1 MRTKLENQVEQ
12 FIQESTPEL
21 EAAGQAISQ
30 LAAIEAHIS
39 ENVIAIAKQVSY
51 DGPLTVGGLE
61 DGIRFYQRRTAEAC
75 IELGKRMLL
84 LKELTPHG
92 EFLERLTLLGFSKS
106 TAYRF
111 MQLARKFSKLPRL
124 GSFNANQE
132 NTSKM
137 LELLI
142 LDDDEIEELGQEGS
156 VLGITF
162 EAIDLM
168 SASELKKALRES
180 QELAKAKDDVIK
192 AKSEELNKKQER
204 LALLENTSR
213 TAHIDWPEA
222 FKGYV
227 EQLAI
232 VRKNIKHNMGALDV
246 VRAEAMKIEPA
257 SEAEEASLNQARE
270 ILATEL
276 IGIHNECLEM
286 VQALGMQFDRTLGA
300 YSDARIALLDQ

>member
-1 MRTKLENQVEQ
+1 MRTKSENQVEQ

-21 EAAGQAISQ
+21 EAAGHTLNQ
-30 LAAIEAHIS
+30 LAVIDNEIS
-39 ENVIAIAKQVSY
+39 ENAISIARQLGY
-51 DGPLTVGGLE
+51 DGSLTVGALE
-61 DGIRFYQRRTAEAC
+61 DEIRFYQRRSIEAC
-75 IELGKRMLL
+75 LELGKRLL
-84 LKELTPHG
+84 VLKELAPYG
-92 EFLERLTLLGFSKS
+92 EFEMRVELLGFSSRLARQFMSATLKFSDRKS
-106 TAYRF
+106 TSVLKA
-111 MQLARKFSKLPRL
+111 
-124 GSFNANQE
+124 ANSQ
-132 NTSKM
+132 TKM
-137 LELLI
+137 LELLV
-142 LDDDEIEELGQEGS
+142 LDDGEIEALESGETIRGVTLEKIETMS
-156 VLGITF
+156 V
-162 EAIDLM
+162 
-168 SASELKKALRES
+168 SELKKALRES
-180 QELAKAKDDVIK
+180 QDLAKAKDDVIK
-192 AKSEELNKKQER
+192 AKSEELNKKQEKI
-204 LALLENTSR
+204 ALLENTNR

-257 SEAEEASLNQARE
+257 SEAEEASLSQARE

>member
-1 MRTKLENQVEQ
+1 MRTKSENKVEQ

-21 EAAGQAISQ
+21 ESANHAVTQ
-30 LAAIEAHIS
+30 LAVLDQQTED
-39 ENVIAIAKQVSY
+39 NAIAVARQLNY
-51 DGPLTVGGLE
+51 GGALTVGALE
-61 DGIRFYQRRTAEAC
+61 DEIRFYQQRTVEGC
-75 IELGKRMLL
+75 IELGKRLL
-84 LKELTPHG
+84 VLKELTPYG
-92 EFLERLTLLGFSKS
+92 EFESRIELLGINKRMAQRFMSAVLKFTKTTSKS
-106 TAYRF
+106 
-111 MQLARKFSKLPRL
+111 LL
-124 GSFNANQE
+124 NAAGNQ
-132 NTSKM
+132 TKM
-137 LELLI
+137 LELLV
-142 LDDDEIEELGQEGS
+142 LDDGEISALEAGES
-156 VLGITF
+156 VRGLSLDTI
-162 EAIDLM
+162 EVM
-168 SASELKKALRES
+168 SVSELKKALRES

-192 AKSEELNKKQER
+192 AKSDEINKKSEK
-204 LALLENTSR
+204 LALLENNR